1 MSFVSFAEVLSGD
14 CAYVLMMLS
23 SLALFFK
30 ILMEILLVYNV
41 MLVSRVQQS
50 DSVID
55 RWVNRDIDRMFSSI
69 IGYYKI
75 LSVFPGA
82 TYLIY
87 F

>member
-1 MSFVSFAEVLSGD
+1 
-14 CAYVLMMLS
+14 
-23 SLALFFK
+23 
-30 ILMEILLVYNV
+30 MEILLVYNV